1 MAEKPSYGELEQRII
16 KLEREACHRISAE
29 QALLKSEEKYSK
41 LFQHSNDGIFIHDMA
56 GSIIDA
62 NKKILDL
69 LAYTKP
75 EIASIKIPLLHP
87 VEAQEKSKWAFETIV
102 KEGFVNFEIDFLKKT
117 GEILPAEVSSSLFKI
132 GDKQVIQGIVRDIS
146 DRKFVESERECLI
159 DELQKTI
166 SEVKILRRFLPI
178 CASCKKIR
186 DDEGYWTQI
195 EEYIHAHTDARF
207 SHGICPDCAKKL
219 YPEVNLH
226 P

>member
-1 MAEKPSYGELEQRII
+1 MTEKPSYGELEQRVIE
-16 KLEREACHRISAE
+16 LEREACRHFSVE

-41 LFQHSNDGIFIHDMA
+41 LFQYSNDGIFIHDMD
-56 GSIIDA
+56 GNIIDV
-62 NKKILDL
+62 NQKILDL
-69 LAYTKP
+69 LGYTKP

-87 VEAQEKSKWAFETIV
+87 VEAQGKSKWAFETILQ
-102 KEGFVNFEIDFLKKT
+102 EGFVSFEIDFLKKS
-117 GEILPAEVSSSLFKI
+117 GETLPAEVSSSLFKI
-132 GDKQVIQGIVRDIS
+132 DDKQVVQGIVRDIS
-146 DRKFVESERECLI
+146 DRKIAESERESLI
-159 DELQKTI
+159 DELQRII

-219 YPEVNLH
+219 YPGLDLH
-226 P
+226 L